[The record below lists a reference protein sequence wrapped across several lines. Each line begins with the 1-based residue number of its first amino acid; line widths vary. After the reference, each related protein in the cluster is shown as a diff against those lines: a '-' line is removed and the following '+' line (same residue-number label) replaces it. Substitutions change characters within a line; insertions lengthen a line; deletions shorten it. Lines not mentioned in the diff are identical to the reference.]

1 MESFNSQEELY
12 NRIKPALKSKVKM
25 FKKIGID
32 YVKED
37 DIWDYLKDFVWPNQN
52 NLTLSEIVDN
62 IMTLNYIEI
71 EKYIHKKF
79 ERKSE

>member
-25 FKKIGID
+25 LKKIGID

-62 IMTLNYIEI
+62 IMSLNYIEI
-71 EKYIHKKF
+71 EKYIHKKI

>member
-12 NRIKPALKSKVKM
+12 SRIKPALKSKVKM
-25 FKKIGID
+25 LKKIGID

-62 IMTLNYIEI
+62 IMSLNYIEI
-71 EKYIHKKF
+71 QKYIHKKI